1 MKKNKSYMNNEN
13 ILSEGFFNKLFSIFK
28 VSTSDQKKIK
38 NNQKMKNE
46 LKLLNKSLDNI
57 EDHISQELGRDF
69 TLKAG
74 KFKLSDFF

>member
-1 MKKNKSYMNNEN
+1 
-13 ILSEGFFNKLFSIFK
+13 
-28 VSTSDQKKIK
+28 
-38 NNQKMKNE
+38 MKNE